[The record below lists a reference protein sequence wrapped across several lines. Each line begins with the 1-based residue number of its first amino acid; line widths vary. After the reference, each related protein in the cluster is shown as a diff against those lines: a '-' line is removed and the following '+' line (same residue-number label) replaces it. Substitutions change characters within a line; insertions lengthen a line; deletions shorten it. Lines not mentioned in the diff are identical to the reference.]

1 MMNVSANIQQ
11 LILLG
16 GLAAATLGMAL
27 VAFGVVVSALF
38 FPGVYL
44 LAVGLLVAGAGA
56 LLRVSGRNRA

>member
-1 MMNVSANIQQ
+1 MSVSAPLQQ

-27 VAFGVVVSALF
+27 VVFGLVVSALF

-44 LAVGLLVAGAGA
+44 LALGLVAAGVGA
-56 LLRVSGRNRA
+56 LLHVARRDHA